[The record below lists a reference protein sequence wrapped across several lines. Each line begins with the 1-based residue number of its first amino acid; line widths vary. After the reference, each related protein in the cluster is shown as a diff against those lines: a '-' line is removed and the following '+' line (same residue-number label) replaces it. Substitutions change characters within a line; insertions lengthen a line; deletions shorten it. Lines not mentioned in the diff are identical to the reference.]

1 MILRDM
7 SLERNQDIVKLKEI
21 MRSSNVDK
29 NTFGAFVREC
39 REEKGWSVR
48 SFAKLLGCSAAY
60 LSDIEKG
67 NRYAP
72 KKHLDK
78 IFEVL
83 GLPEEDRQDFED
95 LAGAT
100 RGFLY
105 EDINLYMGKQPLARV
120 AMRTAMESNASDED
134 WQSFIDGLKKK

>member
-1 MILRDM
+1 MKLR
-7 SLERNQDIVKLKEI
+7 EI
-21 MRSSNVDK
+21 MMSNTVDEK
-29 NTFGAFVREC
+29 TFGKFVREC
-39 REEKGWSVR
+39 REERGHSVR

-72 KKHLDK
+72 KNYMDK

-100 RGFLY
+100 RGFQF
-105 EDINLYMGKQPLARV
+105 EDINQYFGEQPLARV
-120 AMRTAMESNASDED
+120 AMRKAMQERPSDD
-134 WQSFIDGLKKK
+134 YWMNFIKGMDEK

>member
-1 MILRDM
+1 M
-7 SLERNQDIVKLKEI
+7 KLKEL
-21 MRSSNVDK
+21 MMSNTVDEK
-29 NTFGAFVREC
+29 SFGQFVREC
-39 REEKGWSVR
+39 REERGHSVR
-48 SFAKLLGCSAAY
+48 AFAQMLGCSAAY

-72 KKHLDK
+72 KNYMDK

-100 RGFLY
+100 RGFQF
-105 EDINLYMGKQPLARV
+105 EDINQYFGEQPLARI
-120 AMRTAMESNASDED
+120 AMRKAMQRKPSDD
-134 WQSFIDGLKKK
+134 YWMNFIQGMSEK

>member
-1 MILRDM
+1 MKLR
-7 SLERNQDIVKLKEI
+7 EI
-21 MRSSNVDK
+21 MMSNTVDEK
-29 NTFGAFVREC
+29 TFGKFVRDC
-39 REEKGWSVR
+39 RAERGHSVR

-72 KKHLDK
+72 KNYMDK

-100 RGFLY
+100 RGFQF
-105 EDINLYMGKQPLARV
+105 EDINQFFGEQPLARV
-120 AMRTAMESNASDED
+120 AMRKAMQEKPSDD
-134 WQSFIDGLKKK
+134 YWMNFIKGMGER

>member
-1 MILRDM
+1 MDLK
-7 SLERNQDIVKLKEI
+7 KLMK
-21 MRSSNVDK
+21 SPNVDK

-39 REEKGWSVR
+39 REQKGLSVR
-48 SFAKLLGCSAAY
+48 AFAKILGCSAAY

-72 KKHLDK
+72 KKYLDK
-78 IFEVL
+78 IFEAL

-105 EDINLYMGKQPLARV
+105 EDINSYMGQQPLARV

-134 WQSFIDGLKKK
+134 WQAFIDGLRKK

>member
-1 MILRDM
+1 M
-7 SLERNQDIVKLKEI
+7 KLKEI
-21 MRSSNVDK
+21 MMSNTVDEK
-29 NTFGAFVREC
+29 TFGKFVRDC
-39 REEKGWSVR
+39 REEKGYSVR
-48 SFAKLLGCSAAY
+48 LFAKLLGCSAAY

-72 KKHLDK
+72 KNYMDK

-100 RGFLY
+100 RGFQF
-105 EDINLYMGKQPLARV
+105 EDINQFFGEQPLARV
-120 AMRTAMESNASDED
+120 AMRKAMQEKPSNEYWMNFIRGMDE
-134 WQSFIDGLKKK
+134 K

>member
-1 MILRDM
+1 MDLKKIM
-7 SLERNQDIVKLKEI
+7 SSKD
-21 MRSSNVDK
+21 VDEY
-29 NTFGAFVREC
+29 TFGNFVRER
-39 REEKGWSVR
+39 REEKGYSVR

-72 KKHLDK
+72 RNYLDK

-95 LAGAT
+95 LAAAT

-105 EDINLYMGKQPLARV
+105 EDINPYLGQEPLARV
-120 AMRTAMESNASDED
+120 ALRTAMEKRPSDEY
-134 WQSFIDGLKKK
+134 WRAFIEGMNKQE

>member
-1 MILRDM
+1 MRLYGLRKGT
-7 SLERNQDIVKLKEI
+7 DIVNLKELKV
-21 MRSSNVDK
+21 SKEVDEH
-29 NTFGAFVREC
+29 TFGTFVRDA
-39 REEKGWSVR
+39 REEKGYSVR

-72 KKHLDK
+72 KKYLDK

-95 LAGAT
+95 LAAAT

-105 EDINLYMGKQPLARV
+105 EDINPYLGHQPLARV
-120 AMRTAMESNASDED
+120 ALRTAMEKNLSDD
-134 WQSFIDGLKKK
+134 YWKSFIEGMEEE

>member
-1 MILRDM
+1 MYGLRK
-7 SLERNQDIVKLKEI
+7 EKDIVNLKEI
-21 MRSSNVDK
+21 MMSKNVDK
-29 NTFGAFVREC
+29 NTFGTFVRGC
-39 REEKGWSVR
+39 REERGYAVR

-72 KKHLDK
+72 KKYLDK

-105 EDINLYMGKQPLARV
+105 EDINSYMGQQPLARV
-120 AMRTAMESNASDED
+120 AMRTAMEENASDEY
-134 WQSFIDGLKKK
+134 WQSFIDGLKKQ